1 MNRRYWPAALALLA
15 LLFFGSYLGY
25 MMYIARHVRDQAE
38 IHSRM
43 YAAVQRGLAAPNED
57 ATVAALVEL
66 QQYIKEL
73 RIPLVVAGGDGK
85 VVYTQNLPFD
95 TLDIERRNR
104 YVQRLSARGR
114 KVEVPSLMTIYYSDP
129 PIVGWLRWIPW
140 LQAGGGILLAL
151 VAIAIIRS
159 DVRAERERMWA
170 AMARE
175 LAHQMG
181 TPLSSLVGWME
192 VLQLPP
198 AERDH
203 FGGDAKVGTMIGSDV
218 ERLERVSR
226 RFELIG
232 QRPSLESVDVNDVVT
247 ELQQYFRPRLPRVSK
262 EIDVRVRAAKSIP
275 HVEANRVLLAWALE
289 NIVKNAVDALAGRG
303 GRILMTTANDADSV
317 WIRIADNGP
326 GIAPEVRGRIF
337 ETGVSTKSSGWGVGL
352 ALTRR
357 IIENLHGGRIHVRD
371 RRRSGTIFEI
381 QLPTA
386 GHHLRR
392 RLFGRT

>member
-15 LLFFGSYLGY
+15 LLLFGSYLGY
-25 MMYIARHVRDQAE
+25 MMYIARHVRDEAE

-43 YAAVQRGLAAPNED
+43 YAAVQRGLASPGDDNL
-57 ATVAALVEL
+57 AALIDL
-66 QQYIKEL
+66 QSHIKEL
-73 RIPLVVAGGDGK
+73 NIPLVVADADGK
-85 VVYTQNLPFD
+85 IVATQNLRFD
-95 TLDIERRNR
+95 SVDTTRLNR
-104 YVQRLSARGR
+104 YVNRLRARR
-114 KVEVPSLMTIYYSDP
+114 RFVETPNLITIYYGDP

-140 LQAGGGILLAL
+140 LQAGGGIVLAL
-151 VAIAIIRS
+151 VAVAIIRA

-181 TPLSSLVGWME
+181 TPLSSLVGWIE
-192 VLQLPP
+192 VLQLPA
-198 AERDH
+198 AERGQ

-218 ERLERVSR
+218 ERLDRVSR

-232 QRPSLESVDVNDVVT
+232 QRPSLEVVDVRDVLA
-247 ELQQYFRPRLPRVSK
+247 ELEQYFRPRLPRISK
-262 EIDVRVRAAKSIP
+262 EIRLRVQTADTLP
-275 HVEANRVLLAWALE
+275 TVEANRVLLAWALE
-289 NIVKNAVDALAGRG
+289 NIIKNAIDALAGRG
-303 GRILMTTANDADSV
+303 GRILISASADANSV

-357 IIENLHGGRIHVRD
+357 IIENLHSGRITVRD
-371 RRRSGTIFEI
+371 RRRGGTIFEI
-381 QLPTA
+381 QLPAA

-392 RLFGRT
+392 RFFGRP